1 MYKTTQVEK
10 GKLGVNCSLYK
21 VPVHLKYDLMNKSLN
36 HIPLFRNTF
45 IVSTKWDS
53 PVKPLAQCLVDNK
66 YSIKIAQIHNY
77 AK

>member
-45 IVSTKWDS
+45 IVSTK
-53 PVKPLAQCLVDNK
+53 
-66 YSIKIAQIHNY
+66 
-77 AK
+77 